1 MNLMLLLSCQ
11 LLLRCQLLLSLG
23 LLLLSG
29 QLSLLSSLLSGGN
42 LNCLLI
48 AQSHPWDEKRLLYIH
63 FI

>member
-11 LLLRCQLLLSLG
+11 LLLLSLG
-23 LLLLSG
+23 LLLLLLSG

-48 AQSHPWDEKRLLYIH
+48 TQSHPWDEKRLLYIH